1 MKTAL
6 DSNIILALFTLEPTH
21 STVAAMLGELRSEG
35 PLVICGGVFSECHAI
50 PNMTAE
56 VLREFLDDTGVAV
69 ETSNSIENYS
79 AVGQVFAAY
88 ANRRRKSGGGE
99 PKRLLADFIVGAHA
113 ARSCDQLMTL
123 DRSRYET
130 SFPDLRLVGFP

>member
-6 DSNIILALFTLEPTH
+6 DSNIISALFTLEPAH
-21 STVAAMLGELRSEG
+21 STLAATLGELRSDG
-35 PLVICGGVFSECHAI
+35 PLVICGVVFSECHAI
-50 PNMTAE
+50 PNMMAE
-56 VLREFLDDTGVAV
+56 VLREFLDDTGIAV
-69 ETSNSIENYS
+69 EATNSIEDCS
-79 AVGQVFAAY
+79 AVGQGFAAY

-113 ARSCDQLMTL
+113 ARSCDQLLTL